1 MTTPLVIDLTA
12 PLRPPRRARRAA
24 VAFLLSGAALV
35 TGINLADAGEPQDC
49 GCLPPRDET
58 VSPSANMR

>member
-1 MTTPLVIDLTA
+1 MATPLVIDLTA
-12 PLRPPRRARRAA
+12 PIRPPRRARRAA

-49 GCLPPRDET
+49 GCVPPRDVT
-58 VSPSANMR
+58 VTPDGAMR